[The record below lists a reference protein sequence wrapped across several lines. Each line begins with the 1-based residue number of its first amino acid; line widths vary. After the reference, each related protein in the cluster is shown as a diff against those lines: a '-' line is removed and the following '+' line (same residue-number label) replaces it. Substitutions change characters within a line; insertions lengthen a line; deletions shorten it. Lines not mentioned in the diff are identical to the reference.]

1 MADTQIA
8 LNSKTQ
14 SLIQIAEH
22 LRLYSQ
28 LNRAITDSKSH
39 RVPELI
45 EASILQRD
53 LKEIAANLRP
63 NQRLPTDLFNE
74 KAMDIFKYA
83 EITSLLVE
91 NKKRGKNK
99 IHRSVSERFG

>member
-28 LNRAITDSKSH
+28 LNGAITDSKSH
-39 RVPELI
+39 RVPI